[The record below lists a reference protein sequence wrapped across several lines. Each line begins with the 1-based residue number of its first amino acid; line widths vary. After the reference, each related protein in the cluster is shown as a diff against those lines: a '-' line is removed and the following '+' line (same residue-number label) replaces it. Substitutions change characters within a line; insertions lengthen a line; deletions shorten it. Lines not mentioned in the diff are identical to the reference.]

1 MLEMRLL
8 SPIPIVTGLI
18 AEWLVLHF
26 AFDLSWKKAAL
37 VDIAMNAA
45 SAAAGIVLIPLAGF
59 PLIFVFLGPLWGL
72 NFFLSYLIAVLVST
86 AIEAAV
92 VKWLFKIP
100 LHRRRLWMLCG
111 ANGLSTGIAFVSLI
125 LGISWSW
132 FPTLRFFRF

>member
-1 MLEMRLL
+1 MRLL

-37 VDIAMNAA
+37 VDVVMNAA

-59 PLIFVFLGPLWGL
+59 PLIFVLLGTL
-72 NFFLSYLIAVLVST
+72 NFLLSYFLAVLVST

-92 VKWLFKIP
+92 IRWLFKIP
-100 LHRRRLWMLCG
+100 LHRRRLWALCG
-111 ANGLSTGIAFVSLI
+111 ANGLSTGIAFISI
-125 LGISWSW
+125 LLDISWSW